1 MKDFT
6 TTYSIAIIGLSLLL
20 YSFLLYD
27 DTEQNTVYTFA
38 VYPQYR
44 SQQLYQTWQPILKR
58 LSEETGLKFKLTGNS
73 SAINFEGA
81 LYNSDYDFAYV
92 NPYHAAKAGRN
103 KNYKAILNDPNEEIQ
118 GILVV
123 KKGKIKTISQLKNQK
138 IAFPSPNTLAASIIL
153 RQELSNQL
161 NAGLKPIYLA
171 TPSDV
176 YMQIHNESILGG
188 GGTKRT
194 FDQLRPNLKADLTIL
209 HTTKSVPAHPIV
221 AHSKVSK
228 LVKDKVIQAF
238 LTMSKNHKDQVLL
251 SKVYLENVNTVQQKV
266 YDKLLGSGDF

>member
-6 TTYSIAIIGLSLLL
+6 TTYSVAIIGLSLLL

-27 DTEQNTVYTFA
+27 DKEQNTVYTFA

-81 LYNSDYDFAYV
+81 LYNGDYDFAYV
-92 NPYHAAKAGRN
+92 NPYHAAKAGKN

-123 KKGKIKTISQLKNQK
+123 KKGKVKTISQLKNQK

-153 RQELSNQL
+153 KQELSSQL
-161 NAGLKPIYLA
+161 NARLKPIYLA

-176 YMQIHNESILGG
+176 YMQIHNEDILGG

-194 FDQLRPNLKADLTIL
+194 FDQLRPNLKANLIIL

-228 LVKDKVIQAF
+228 LVKDKVIRAF
-238 LTMSKNHKDQVLL
+238 LKMSKNPKDQILL
-251 SKVYLENVNTVQQKV
+251 SKAYLENVNTVQQKV
-266 YDKLLGSGDF
+266 YDKLLGNGDF

>member
-27 DTEQNTVYTFA
+27 DKEQNTVYTFA

-58 LSEETGLKFKLTGNS
+58 LSEETGLKFKLTGNP

-81 LYNSDYDFAYV
+81 LYNGSYDFAYV

-118 GILVV
+118 GVLVV
-123 KKGKIKTISQLKNQK
+123 KKGKIKTISQLENQK

-161 NAGLKPIYLA
+161 NARLKPIYLA

-176 YMQIHNESILGG
+176 YMQIHNEDILGG

-194 FDQLRPNLKADLTIL
+194 FDQLRPSLKANLIIL

-228 LVKDKVIQAF
+228 LVKDKVIRAF
-238 LTMSKNHKDQVLL
+238 LKMSKNPKDQILL
-251 SKVYLENVNTVQQKV
+251 SKVYLENVNIVQQKV